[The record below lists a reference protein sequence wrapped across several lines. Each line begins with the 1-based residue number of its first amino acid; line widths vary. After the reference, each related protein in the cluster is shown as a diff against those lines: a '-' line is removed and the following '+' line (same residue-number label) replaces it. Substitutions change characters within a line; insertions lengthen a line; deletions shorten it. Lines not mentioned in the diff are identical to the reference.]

1 MRVFH
6 VKRFRA
12 ALGLGPEWPSAFGAS
27 LPAAAVPEAR
37 GRAWT
42 QNGPRSAG
50 AVLSSG
56 ANERTRTA
64 DLRITS
70 ALLYQLSHV
79 GVVLLSKRKRSI
91 ANRPVACKAA
101 ACGNAPLLLRAAPGS
116 RSGVLPQFRSRP
128 SAPPAPL
135 RLALSFRLRSP
146 ARLPLRSVPLRPS
159 RPRHAFASPACLRAL
174 FPPPAPLLWA
184 ADCFRSLLL

>member
-1 MRVFH
+1 MGEGDLARKRVRVFH

-12 ALGLGPEWPSAFGAS
+12 TLGLGPEWPFAFGAS
-27 LPAAAVPEAR
+27 LPAAAVPEAW

-42 QNGPRSAG
+42 QNGPQSVG

-91 ANRPVACKAA
+91 ANRPAACKAA
-101 ACGNAPLLLRAAPGS
+101 AGECPASPAWAPPRSRPRPGS
-116 RSGVLPQFRSRP
+116 R
-128 SAPPAPL
+128 
-135 RLALSFRLRSP
+135 ALSDTPPSFVF
-146 ARLPLRSVPLRPS
+146 SV
-159 RPRHAFASPACLRAL
+159 
-174 FPPPAPLLWA
+174 PLLWA